1 VTHLDDSVYENF
13 GKPLVMLDYQVNDK
27 IPVVVCDNDM
37 GGSLAAEVFIRN
49 NCKNVL
55 QIISESDKPVFSLKR
70 HATLRADLEAAGASV
85 RDTVI
90 KWNEYDFVGYQDL
103 SVTLLEAHPEI
114 DGIMAPDMP
123 ASAFLKAALRLGKR
137 VPEDICVVAFDGT
150 YLTRVN
156 TLEITSVTQPL
167 DRMAEKI
174 VEVIS
179 AQVDGKELNEFIY
192 VFPPTLTR
200 GETG

>member
-1 VTHLDDSVYENF
+1 
-13 GKPLVMLDYQVNDK
+13 MLDYQVNEK
-27 IPVVVCDNDM
+27 IPVVVCDNVM
-37 GGSLAAEVFIRN
+37 GGELAAEVFI
-49 NCKNVL
+49 KNHRKHVL

-70 HATLRADLEAAGASV
+70 HVALRAALEAAGVAV
-85 RDTVI
+85 RDTI
-90 KWNEYDFVGYQDL
+90 INWNQYDFVGYQDL
-103 SVTLLEAHPEI
+103 SMSLLETHPEI

-123 ASAFLKAALRLGKR
+123 AAAFLKAAVRLGKR

-156 TLEITSVTQPL
+156 TLQITAITQPL
-167 DRMAEKI
+167 DLMAEKI

-179 AQVDGKELNEFIY
+179 AQVDGKELEESLYI
-192 VFPPTLTR
+192 FPPTLTR